1 MSVTISKIEPIVVSQ
16 TLDEPFY
23 FSQWEYQKRTICLV
37 KITTNTGLVGWG
49 EGYGPFGVVKA
60 AIEFFQ
66 PLLVTF
72 LIFHHFQNL
81 LVKFGLSE
89 MKHTKICAI
98 FLILCTFT

>member
-1 MSVTISKIEPIVVSQ
+1 MSITISKIEPIVVSQ
-16 TLDEPFY
+16 KLDEPFY

-72 LIFHHFQNL
+72 LRFHHFQNL
-81 LVKFGLSE
+81 FVIAIRGSRKILV
-89 MKHTKICAI
+89 
-98 FLILCTFT
+98 